1 MRLLMRIALQLR
13 SSVRH
18 ADLKVTARSAS
29 TLVAKVLQAK
39 LFPV

>member
-1 MRLLMRIALQLR
+1 MGIAFQLS

-18 ADLKVTARSAS
+18 ADLKDSACSAS

>member
-1 MRLLMRIALQLR
+1 MRITVQLR

-18 ADLKVTARSAS
+18 ADLEVAACDS

>member
-1 MRLLMRIALQLR
+1 MTREALDENCCPT
-13 SSVRH
+13 VRH
-18 ADLKVTARSAS
+18 VDLEVAACDS